1 MSSTT
6 LPVLPMPRPG
16 DAFVIP
22 SDRGPVAFCIVESVN
37 VARNCCL
44 ARAQNG
50 WVGEVYLPV
59 VAVEVEN
66 LRRMEAQS

>member
-1 MSSTT
+1 
-6 LPVLPMPRPG
+6 
-16 DAFVIP
+16 VIP

-37 VARNCCL
+37 LARNCCL

-50 WVGEVYLPV
+50 WVGEVHLPV

-66 LRRMEAQS
+66 LRRMEAQG